1 MKALLQATWVNLFEP
16 DRTETPGEV
25 VFYRIFEV
33 VMLYWTLLF
42 GWEWGLYL
50 PNISDVVL
58 PLGIARFIDI
68 SFMFENGLGV
78 WNAVLMTAMAAVA
91 FFRLHRWA
99 YAVLALAFHFQ
110 YAARYSLGEISH
122 GSNVIGLAILA
133 MAVATLAFRDRKDV
147 RRFALGLTLFFL
159 GWGYFTAAMSK
170 LIATGPMWVSGDH
183 MWMWIQER
191 TVDVYSKFGAPDVNM
206 LQQLLLD
213 WYPLATMVLAFG
225 LITEFCGPLI
235 WYRKTR
241 PFIMTFMIIMH
252 VGILLS
258 MRINFP
264 ANNAILLVLAYP
276 WADWLDAWFRSRGWY
291 ERLHELS
298 GRLS

>member
-1 MKALLQATWVNLFEP
+1 MKAILNSTWDNLFEP
-16 DRTETPGEV
+16 NRVETPGEV
-25 VFYRIFEV
+25 LFYRIFEL
-33 VMLYWTLLF
+33 VMLYWALRF
-42 GWEWGLYL
+42 GWEWGLYI
-50 PNISDVVL
+50 PNISDIVL
-58 PLGIARFIDI
+58 PLGIARVVDI
-68 SFMFENGLGV
+68 SFMFGGSLSV
-78 WNAVLMTAMAAVA
+78 WNASLMTAAAFIG
-91 FFRLHRWA
+91 FFRISRLG

-122 GSNVIGLAILA
+122 GSNVVGLAILA
-133 MAVATLAFRDRKDV
+133 MALATLAFKDRRDV

-170 LIATGPMWVSGDH
+170 LIASGPLWVSGDH

-191 TVDVYSKFGAPDVNM
+191 TVDVYSKSGAPDVNL

-225 LITEFCGPLI
+225 LLTELCGPLI
-235 WYRKTR
+235 FFRKTR

-276 WADWLDAWFRSRGWY
+276 WADWLDNLFRSRGWY
-291 ERLHELS
+291 DTLDRVKT
-298 GRLS
+298 RLS